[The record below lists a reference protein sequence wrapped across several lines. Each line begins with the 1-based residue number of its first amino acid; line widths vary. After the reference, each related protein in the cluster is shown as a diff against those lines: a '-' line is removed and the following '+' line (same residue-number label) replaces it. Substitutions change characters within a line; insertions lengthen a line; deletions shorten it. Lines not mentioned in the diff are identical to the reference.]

1 MKKVNNCQNDKSK
14 ITNYV
19 FSGENKKQ
27 ALVMV
32 LHAKLG
38 RTTERIYFE
47 ENKQQTKYWRI
58 YLEVRR

>member
-1 MKKVNNCQNDKSK
+1 
-14 ITNYV
+14 
-19 FSGENKKQ
+19 
-27 ALVMV
+27 MV

-38 RTTERIYFE
+38 RTTERNYFE

>member
-1 MKKVNNCQNDKSK
+1 
-14 ITNYV
+14 
-19 FSGENKKQ
+19 
-27 ALVMV
+27 MV